1 MQFWYPRVKLNRIT
15 LPLTRYHTV
24 TTGHGQKSV
33 VLEQVPWKLNSILRP
48 SLISLLPTMTT
59 VPNHFTHT
67 RRMHRYI
74 QVFARKNDDG
84 SFFGNKVKVLA
95 KNKFDSISSIS
106 PSSTY
111 PLPRTKFF
119 FLEEVIQDAYSEVY
133 EETGEEKLI
142 TNSVLIEDVAIQEEG
157 NHSLLRGS
165 SSSHRSKLWISDHDM
180 WAYPDGSII
189 PGCEFD
195 ICFYKERTTAPG
207 ASRMMI
213 IGIHQHQPV
222 LLSQHLPV
230 ILATIR
236 ITMGVGVMTMTVPLT
251 GRNM

>member
-1 MQFWYPRVKLNRIT
+1 
-15 LPLTRYHTV
+15 
-24 TTGHGQKSV
+24 
-33 VLEQVPWKLNSILRP
+33 
-48 SLISLLPTMTT
+48 MTT

-133 EETGEEKLI
+133 EETGEEDLI
-142 TNSVLIEDVAIQEEG
+142 TNSVLIEDVAVEEEG
-157 NHSLLRGS
+157 NRTLLRGS
-165 SSSHRSKLWISDHDM
+165 STSHRRKLWISDHDM
-180 WAYPDGSII
+180 CAYPDGSII

-195 ICFYKERTTAPG
+195 ICFYRDNYCTWCDKGDDYWDTSAPTRAPTSAPTRDPCNNPHNYG
-207 ASRMMI
+207 GWCDDDDSTFDWKKYVADKKREFPSTSPTSSPTSSPTEYIDYSGRHHRH
-213 IGIHQHQPV
+213 GYVPPTPV
-222 LLSQHLPV
+222 P
-230 ILATIR
+230 I
-236 ITMGVGVMTMTVPLT
+236 
-251 GRNM
+251 